1 MKMGNLTELLQNALK
16 CVDKQ
21 DINREFSD
29 AEMRHGKDMALKQLN
44 IAEASKQLAEVKN
57 KTKEKEA
64 EIKNMKDSLL
74 KIRKT
79 LS

>member
-1 MKMGNLTELLQNALK
+1 MGNLTNLLQQALK

-29 AEMRHGKDMALKQLN
+29 AQMRYAKNMTLKQLN
-44 IAEASKQLAEVKN
+44 IAEANKQLKDVRN
-57 KTKEKEA
+57 KTKEKES